1 MSKAIIL
8 SRVSTLQQDLTQQ
21 TEEVLKEV
29 YKDGY
34 DDKDIIIIEDKESA
48 IKLSEEE
55 RMGLNKMKEHINND
69 PTIDAVYLYELSRLS
84 RRQLV
89 LFSIRDY
96 LVERRI
102 QLICLKPYFKLLEHD
117 GTMSQTGSLMFSIFS
132 SMSESEMML
141 KQERM
146 LRGRKHNIAMGKSGG
161 GRPPFGYI
169 TDKDKRY
176 IIEPKQAQIVKRIFN
191 EYATTG
197 KSLWR
202 IGTELKEEGEFR
214 NTNIYTLHCNLSHW
228 MKREYYTGNSHFPQI
243 ISKSIYDRVQIELK
257 RHKYYYYPRK
267 NSKSLF
273 LLKGLIRDGR
283 NGKLLS
289 GLGGIDSYSTK
300 YHTGLSIHRKNIDP
314 IVWEYAKKMYRKYVM
329 NKTVLRR
336 QLQKDLQT
344 ISKKIE
350 TVKMEIQSIKDKVDK
365 VEERMIFGKLSN
377 KRGEE
382 LIEQLSE
389 EHSDKQ
395 RRLLE
400 LTNESIGKQQ
410 QITDVDFSEDFNEN
424 TLTMEEQIAIIKRI
438 VKKIDI
444 IKPSKNI
451 AHIKIHN
458 HINDIV
464 TVYEVKCWKHTF
476 TLIDEYRRKDER

>member
-8 SRVSTLQQDLTQQ
+8 SRVSTIQQDLTQQ

-34 DDKDIIIIEDKESA
+34 KDKDIIIIEDKESA

-55 RMGLNKMKEHINND
+55 RMGLNKMKEHINSD

-96 LVERRI
+96 LVERHI

-176 IIEPKQAQIVKRIFN
+176 IIEPRQSQIIKRIFN
-191 EYATTG
+191 EYVNDG
-197 KSLWR
+197 KSIWR
-202 IGTELKEEGEFR
+202 IANELKEEGEFP
-214 NTNIYTLHCNLSHW
+214 NTNIFTLNCNVSFWLRRKCYLGESH
-228 MKREYYTGNSHFPQI
+228 YPQI
-243 ISKSIYDRVQIELK
+243 ISKSMFDRAQVELE
-257 RHKYYYYPRK
+257 RHKRSPKKGRK
-267 NSKSLF
+267 SKF
-273 LLKGLIRDGR
+273 LLKGLIRDGKSGR
-283 NGKLLS
+283 MLS
-289 GLGGIDSYSTK
+289 GQHGIDAYAMK
-300 YHTGLSIHRKNIDP
+300 YESGLSIKRKNVDP

-350 TVKMEIQSIKDKVDK
+350 TVKTEIQSIKDKVDK

-377 KRGEE
+377 KKGEE
-382 LIEQLSE
+382 LIDRLSE

-438 VKKIDI
+438 VKKVFVVRQS
-444 IKPSKNI
+444 PTI

-464 TVYEVKCWKHTF
+464 TVYEVKCWNQTF
-476 TLIDEYRRKDER
+476 TLIDEYKRKDER

>member
-8 SRVSTLQQDLTQQ
+8 SRVSSIQQDLTQQ

-34 DDKDIIIIEDKESA
+34 GDKDIIIIEDKESA

-161 GRPPFGYI
+161 GRPPFGYV

-176 IIEPKQAQIVKRIFN
+176 IIEPRQSQIIKRIFN
-191 EYATTG
+191 EYVNDG
-197 KSLWR
+197 KSIWR
-202 IGTELKEEGEFR
+202 IAQELKEEGEFP
-214 NTNIYTLHCNLSHW
+214 NTSIFTLNCNVSFWLRRKCYLGIPH
-228 MKREYYTGNSHFPQI
+228 YPQI
-243 ISKSIYDRVQIELK
+243 ISKSMFDRAQVELK
-257 RHKYYYYPRK
+257 RHKRAPKKSRK
-267 NSKSLF
+267 SKF
-273 LLKGLIRDGR
+273 LLKGLIRDGKSGR
-283 NGKLLS
+283 LLS
-289 GLGGIDSYSTK
+289 GQHGIDAYTMK
-300 YHTGLSIHRKNIDP
+300 YESRISIKRKNVDP

-438 VKKIDI
+438 VKKVVVVR
-444 IKPSKNI
+444 PTRNT

-464 TVYEVKCWKHTF
+464 TVYEVKCWKQTF

>member
-34 DDKDIIIIEDKESA
+34 KDKDIIVIEDKESA

-96 LVERRI
+96 LVERHI

-161 GRPPFGYI
+161 GRPPFGYV

-176 IIEPKQAQIVKRIFN
+176 IIEPRQSQIIKRIFN
-191 EYATTG
+191 EYVNDG
-197 KSLWR
+197 KSIWR
-202 IGTELKEEGEFR
+202 IAQELKEEGEFP
-214 NTNIYTLHCNLSHW
+214 NTNIFTLNCNVSFWLRRKCYLGESH
-228 MKREYYTGNSHFPQI
+228 YPQI
-243 ISKSIYDRVQIELK
+243 ISKSMFDRAQIELK
-257 RHKYYYYPRK
+257 RHNRMPKKSRK
-267 NSKSLF
+267 SRF
-273 LLKGLIRDGR
+273 LLKGLIRDGKSGR
-283 NGKLLS
+283 MLS
-289 GLGGIDSYSTK
+289 GQNGIDAYTMK
-300 YHTGLSIHRKNIDP
+300 YESRISIKRKNVDP

-336 QLQKDLQT
+336 QLQKDLMT

-350 TVKMEIQSIKDKVDK
+350 TVKTEIQSIKDKVDK
-365 VEERMIFGKLSN
+365 VEVRMIFGKLSS
-377 KRGEE
+377 KKGEE
-382 LIEQLSE
+382 LIDRLSE

-400 LTNESIGKQQ
+400 LMNESVSKQQ
-410 QITDVDFSEDFNEN
+410 QITDVEFTEDFNESSL
-424 TLTMEEQIAIIKRI
+424 TLEEQIAIIKRI
-438 VKKIDI
+438 VKKII
-444 IKPSKNI
+444 VIRPTRNT

-464 TVYEVKCWKHTF
+464 TVYEVKCWNQTF

>member
-8 SRVSTLQQDLTQQ
+8 SRVSTIQQDLTQQ

-34 DDKDIIIIEDKESA
+34 KDKDIIIIEDKESA

-96 LVERRI
+96 LVERHI

-176 IIEPKQAQIVKRIFN
+176 IIEPRQSQIIKRIFN
-191 EYATTG
+191 EYVNDG
-197 KSLWR
+197 KSIWR
-202 IGTELKEEGEFR
+202 IANELKEEGEFP
-214 NTNIYTLHCNLSHW
+214 NTNIFTLNCNVSFWLRRKCYLGESQ
-228 MKREYYTGNSHFPQI
+228 YPQI
-243 ISKSIYDRVQIELK
+243 ISKSMFDRAQVELV
-257 RHKYYYYPRK
+257 RHKRAPKKGRK
-267 NSKSLF
+267 SKF
-273 LLKGLIRDGR
+273 LLKGLIRDGKSGR
-283 NGKLLS
+283 MLS
-289 GLGGIDSYSTK
+289 GQHGIDAYTMK
-300 YHTGLSIHRKNIDP
+300 YESRISIKRKNVDP
-314 IVWEYAKKMYRKYVM
+314 IVWEYAKKMYRK
-329 NKTVLRR
+329 
-336 QLQKDLQT
+336 
-344 ISKKIE
+344 
-350 TVKMEIQSIKDKVDK
+350 
-365 VEERMIFGKLSN
+365 
-377 KRGEE
+377 
-382 LIEQLSE
+382 
-389 EHSDKQ
+389 
-395 RRLLE
+395 LLV
-400 LTNESIGKQQ
+400 S
-410 QITDVDFSEDFNEN
+410 
-424 TLTMEEQIAIIKRI
+424 A
-438 VKKIDI
+438 
-444 IKPSKNI
+444 KNQ
-451 AHIKIHN
+451 
-458 HINDIV
+458 
-464 TVYEVKCWKHTF
+464 
-476 TLIDEYRRKDER
+476 